1 MRKLNMKQKKIVQRY
16 WEEDKLDST
25 NVEYHLNK
33 MQLLKELEELNDYET
48 LWIDLDRLIN
58 DLYFSEDYEQTIYDF
73 E

>member
-25 NVEYHLNK
+25 NVEYHLYK
-33 MQLLKELEELNDYET
+33 KQLLEELEKINDYET
-48 LWIDLDRLIN
+48 MWSDLDRLIN

>member
-25 NVEYHLNK
+25 NVEYYNNK
-33 MQLLKELEELNDYET
+33 EELLEELEKINDYET
-48 LWIDLDRLIN
+48 MWSDLDRLIN

>member
-25 NVEYHLNK
+25 NVEYYNNK
-33 MQLLKELEELNDYET
+33 EELLEELEKINDYET
-48 LWIDLDRLIN
+48 MWCDLDRLIN

>member
-25 NVEYHLNK
+25 NVEYYNNK
-33 MQLLKELEELNDYET
+33 EELLEELEKINDYET
-48 LWIDLDRLIN
+48 MWSDLDRLIN
-58 DLYFSEDYEQTIYDF
+58 DLYFSDNIEQTIYDF